1 MKSLLIL
8 AVCLGAV
15 VAEPP
20 SSSYG
25 TPAPSYGAPEP
36 SYGAPAPSY
45 GTPSPSYRAPEPS
58 YGAPAPSYGPP
69 TESYGPPKSSY
80 GTPTES
86 YGPPKSSYGPPPSS
100 SYGTPEPSY
109 GPPQSS
115 YGAPPPSSEYGGP
128 SHVPQVFRH
137 VFVHSAPD
145 EGGYTQSRVIRVPG
159 GDKHVNIIFVKTPS
173 SSSNQQTEVILPE
186 PDQHKNLVYVLLK
199 KGENMSNIKVRR
211 PPSQAPSK
219 PDVFF
224 IRYKNEGSSG
234 YGSPPEPPSSQYG
247 Y

>member
-1 MKSLLIL
+1 MQSFLIL
-8 AVCLGAV
+8 TVCLGAV

-45 GTPSPSYRAPEPS
+45 GAPPPSYGAPAPS
-58 YGAPAPSYGPP
+58 YGAPAPSYGP
-69 TESYGPPKSSY
+69 
-80 GTPTES
+80 
-86 YGPPKSSYGPPPSS
+86 
-100 SYGTPEPSY
+100 
-109 GPPQSS
+109 PPQSS

-145 EGGYTQSRVIRVPG
+145 EAGHSQSRVIRVPG

-186 PDQHKNLVYVLLK
+186 QDQHKNLVYVLLK
-199 KGENMSNIKVRR
+199 KGENTADIKVRR
-211 PPSQAPSK
+211 PPTQTPSK
-219 PDVFF
+219 PEVFF
-224 IRYKNEGSSG
+224 IRYKNEGGSTG
-234 YGSPPEPPSSQYG
+234 YGAPPEPPTQYG